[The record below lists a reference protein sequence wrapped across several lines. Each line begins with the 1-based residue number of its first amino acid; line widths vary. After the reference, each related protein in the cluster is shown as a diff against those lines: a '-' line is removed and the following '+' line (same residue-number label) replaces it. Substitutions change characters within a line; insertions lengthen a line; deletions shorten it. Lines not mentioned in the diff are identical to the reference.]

1 MNSGVLSPARG
12 NVMGNTKVAAF
23 ADAENDARNE
33 KEKKTYTVSPVTGL
47 RYSITKSNRL
57 IQAKYKCSV
66 LEEKIVYAALYAA
79 QNKSFVETDDGY
91 EVIISPNELR
101 EMTGYKGGSFYSKLQ
116 PAAQALAQRVYGVE
130 DPEHDRFEYTNLISK
145 CVYDK
150 GEFKITFN
158 RTQRNLIMNLTTNFT
173 QLPVLMM
180 KLKNVYAFRL
190 YELLRSECYYKKNTP
205 KAERTNLFLVSH
217 SVSELKL
224 ALGVIDANEREVRR
238 ILSSKNPDYDKAV
251 EKAKD
256 SMYNVN
262 GNFTRDVI
270 AKAVKEINEK
280 LDMHVDYKTRRKGS
294 QLHDIEFVVMMKEE
308 KKEEPDKV
316 LDEAELFEFHSK
328 VLKLFDNKLGFS
340 EVPRISRESDYD
352 MSKLMEIREMMDN
365 SKTVISNPAGFI
377 LKALE
382 EGYQSNSKTNDNVQ
396 DAVVIESGVFSE
408 AKKILGEKFKD
419 EDVMNVLVAAD
430 NDIEKVKKAKGILDG
445 KKRVSSAVGFIISA
459 IKKDYKEVES
469 YGKRYRDLQGQRRD
483 ESEFEEAFQKK
494 TTEKLPFGDM

>member
-1 MNSGVLSPARG
+1 MRRAR
-12 NVMGNTKVAAF
+12 TAAMENI
-23 ADAENDARNE
+23 AENDMND
-33 KEKKTYTVSPVTGL
+33 EKKKDLVAVSQTQGAI
-47 RYSITKSNRL
+47 RYSISKSNRL

-145 CVYDK
+145 SVYDR

-205 KAERTNLFLVSH
+205 KAERTNTFFVSH

-224 ALGVIDANEREVRR
+224 ALGVVDANEREVRK
-238 ILSSKNPDYDKAV
+238 ILSSKSPDYDKAV
-251 EKAKD
+251 EKARD

-270 AKAVKEINEK
+270 AKAVKEINAK
-280 LDMHVDYKTRRKGS
+280 LDMHVEYKTRKKGS
-294 QLHDIEFVVMMKEE
+294 QLHDVEFVVSMNKEKEE
-308 KKEEPDKV
+308 KNDKKPE
-316 LDEAELFEFHSK
+316 LNEAELFEFHSK
-328 VLKLFDNKLGFS
+328 VLRLFDNKLGFS
-340 EVPRISRESDYD
+340 EVPLISRKSGYD
-352 MSKLMEIREMMDN
+352 MPRLIDIRNMIDN
-365 SKTVISNPAGFI
+365 SKTVVNNLAGFI

-382 EGYQSNSKTNDNVQ
+382 DDYKLNERNDNTH
-396 DAVVIESGVFSE
+396 DAVIIESDVF
-408 AKKILGEKFKD
+408 AKAKAILGEKFKD
-419 EDVMNVLVAAD
+419 EDVMNILIAAN
-430 NDIEKVKKAKGILDG
+430 NDLEKVRKAKGILDG
-445 KKRVSSAVGFIISA
+445 KKHVSSIVGFMISA
-459 IKKDYKEVES
+459 IKNEYKEVES
-469 YGKRYRDLQGQRRD
+469 YGKRYRELQGQRRD
-483 ESEFEEAFQKK
+483 ESEFEEAFKNK
-494 TTEKLPFGDM
+494 TSTKLPFGEG